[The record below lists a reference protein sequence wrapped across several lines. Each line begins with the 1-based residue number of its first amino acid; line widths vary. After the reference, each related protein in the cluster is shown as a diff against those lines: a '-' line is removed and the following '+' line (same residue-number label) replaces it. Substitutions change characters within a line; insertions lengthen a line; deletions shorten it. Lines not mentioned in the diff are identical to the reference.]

1 MARRILKRRGAA
13 ADLLEHFVFI
23 GEHSE
28 EVALRFLHAAQETL
42 ELLATQ
48 PKMGKVTA
56 YRNRLLVG
64 MRVFPVKNF
73 EKYLVFY
80 RPIQDGIEVV
90 RVIHG
95 ARDIPRLI
103 ES

>member
-1 MARRILKRRGAA
+1 MARRIVKRRGAA

-28 EVALRFLHAAQETL
+28 EVALRFLHAAQETF

-48 PKMGKVTA
+48 PEIGRVTA
-56 YRNRLLVG
+56 YRNPLLAG
-64 MRVFPVKNF
+64 MRVFPVKSF
-73 EKYLVFY
+73 ENYLVFY
-80 RPIQDGIEVV
+80 RPIRDGIEVV

-95 ARDIPRLI
+95 ARDASRVF

>member
-1 MARRILKRRGAA
+1 MARRILKRRSAV

-23 GEHSE
+23 GEQSE
-28 EVALRFLHAAQETL
+28 EVALGFLHSAQETF

-48 PKMGKVTA
+48 PQMGKVTA
-56 YRNRLLVG
+56 YRNPVLVRI
-64 MRVFPVKNF
+64 RVFPLKTF
-73 EKYLVFY
+73 ERYLVFY

-95 ARDIPRLI
+95 ARDIPRLF

>member
-1 MARRILKRRGAA
+1 MARRTLKRRGAA

-28 EVALRFLHAAQETL
+28 EVALRFLHAAQETF

-48 PKMGKVTA
+48 PEMVKVTA
-56 YRNRLLVG
+56 HRNPLLVG

-73 EKYLVFY
+73 ERYLEENLQVLSLDLDPSLLVG
-80 RPIQDGIEVV
+80 RQQ
-90 RVIHG
+90 HS
-95 ARDIPRLI
+95 LT
-103 ES
+103 

>member
-1 MARRILKRRGAA
+1 MARILKRRGAV

-23 GEHSE
+23 GEHNE
-28 EVALRFLHAAQETL
+28 EVAFRFLRASKETFK
-42 ELLATQ
+42 LLATR
-48 PKMGKVTA
+48 PEMGKMTVH
-56 YRNRLLVG
+56 RNPLLVG
-64 MRVFPVKNF
+64 VRVFPVKNF
-73 EKYLVFY
+73 KRYLVFY

-95 ARDIPRLI
+95 TRDIPRLF